1 MMKFRTILSPSDR
14 HSEILFGL
22 IMVLAITGTVW
33 LGTHSTKAIIS
44 AGIGACI
51 AWGIVDGIIYV
62 YSSLLERGRIA
73 LAAQEASTCT
83 GEGCDLRTIKE
94 ELEGTIVDTLGEREK
109 HEVAQHILMRLKPV
123 ENHTHATRDD
133 IMGGIAAGMLVFV
146 SGVPPLLP
154 FIFLDGIWAMRLSSI
169 IGFVMLYAIG
179 YRWGGY
185 VGRSRFWTGVTMM
198 SVGIA
203 ITGVVIALGG

>member
-1 MMKFRTILSPSDR
+1 MKFRAILSPSDR

-33 LGTHSTKAIIS
+33 IGTHSTKAIIS
-44 AGIGACI
+44 AGIGACV

-83 GEGCDLRTIKE
+83 GEGCDLRAIKE
-94 ELEGTIVDTLGEREK
+94 ELEGTIVDTLGERER
-109 HEVAQHILMRLKPV
+109 HEVAQHILVRLKPV
-123 ENHTHATRDD
+123 ENHTRATKDD
-133 IMGGIAAGMLVFV
+133 ILGGIAAGMLVLV

-154 FIFLDGIWAMRLSSI
+154 FVFLDGIQAMRLSSV
-169 IGFVMLYAIG
+169 IGLVMLYAIG
-179 YRWGGY
+179 YRWGSY
-185 VGRSRFWTGVTMM
+185 VGRSRFWTGVIMM

>member
-1 MMKFRTILSPSDR
+1 MMKFRAILSPSDR
-14 HSEILFGL
+14 HSEMLFGL

-44 AGIGACI
+44 AGIGACV

-83 GEGCDLRTIKE
+83 GEGCDLRAIKE
-94 ELEGTIVDTLGEREK
+94 ELEGTIVDTLGERER

-123 ENHTHATRDD
+123 ENRTSVNKDD
-133 IMGGIAAGMLVFV
+133 ILGGIAAGMLVFV
-146 SGVPPLLP
+146 SGVPPLIP
-154 FIFLDGIWAMRLSSI
+154 FIFLDGIWALRLSSI

>member
-1 MMKFRTILSPSDR
+1 MMKFRAILSPSDR
-14 HSEILFGL
+14 HSEMLFGL

-44 AGIGACI
+44 AGIGACV

-83 GEGCDLRTIKE
+83 GEGCDLRAIKE
-94 ELEGTIVDTLGEREK
+94 ELEGTIVDTLGERER

-123 ENHTHATRDD
+123 ENRTSVNKDD
-133 IMGGIAAGMLVFV
+133 ILGGITAGMLVFV
-146 SGVPPLLP
+146 SGVPPLIP
-154 FIFLDGIWAMRLSSI
+154 FIFLDGIWALRLSSI

>member
-1 MMKFRTILSPSDR
+1 MMKFRAILSPSDR
-14 HSEILFGL
+14 FSEILFGL
-22 IMVLAITGTVW
+22 IMVLTITGTVG
-33 LGTHSTKAIIS
+33 LGTSSRKAVLS

-51 AWGIVDGIIYV
+51 AWGIVDGIIYI
-62 YSSLLERGRIA
+62 YSNLLERGRLA
-73 LAAQEASTCT
+73 LALQEVSTCT
-83 GEGCDLRTIKE
+83 GEGCYLRKIKE
-94 ELEGTIVDTLGEREK
+94 ELKDTIVDTLGEREK
-109 HEVAQHILMRLKPV
+109 HEVAQHILAGLKPI
-123 ENHTHATRDD
+123 ENHTSATRDD
-133 IMGGIAAGMLVFV
+133 IRGGIAAGMLVFI
-146 SGVPPLLP
+146 SGLPLLLP
-154 FIFLDGIWAMRLSSI
+154 FVFFDDIWALRLSRI

>member
-1 MMKFRTILSPSDR
+1 MMKFRAILSPSDR
-14 HSEILFGL
+14 HSEMLFGL

-44 AGIGACI
+44 AGIGACV

-83 GEGCDLRTIKE
+83 GEGCDLRAIKE
-94 ELEGTIVDTLGEREK
+94 ELEGTIVDTLGERER

-123 ENHTHATRDD
+123 ENRTSVNKDD
-133 IMGGIAAGMLVFV
+133 LLGGIAAGMLVFV
-146 SGVPPLLP
+146 SGVPPLIP
-154 FIFLDGIWAMRLSSI
+154 FIFLDGIWALRLSSI